1 MFIVTGF
8 LLLANLLGADTISDF
23 ADGYIHGKG
32 MRVLEE
38 SKRYSLKG
46 KRFLNV
52 FVPVCFYLL
61 MLELLTLIVCIVVFA
76 PLSQPASYG
85 FIFAIALTGM
95 LLLIVPLILLLISGY
110 QGDRHAHEKKRAQ
123 KSRRPNSRA
132 PWCLRPIR
140 L

>member
-1 MFIVTGF
+1 LTIIAAAKRRSKDVSEKAHGALFIVTGF

-23 ADGYIHGKG
+23 ADGYIQGKG

-52 FVPVCFYLL
+52 FLPVCFYLL

-76 PLSQPASYG
+76 P
-85 FIFAIALTGM
+85 
-95 LLLIVPLILLLISGY
+95 
-110 QGDRHAHEKKRAQ
+110 
-123 KSRRPNSRA
+123 
-132 PWCLRPIR
+132 
-140 L
+140 